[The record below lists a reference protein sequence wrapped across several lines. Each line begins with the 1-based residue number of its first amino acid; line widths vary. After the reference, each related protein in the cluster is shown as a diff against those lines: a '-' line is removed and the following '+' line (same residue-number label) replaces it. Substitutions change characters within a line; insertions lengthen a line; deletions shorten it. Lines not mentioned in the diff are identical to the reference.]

1 LRRIT
6 GLGTNLVQ
14 GLLLSGAMKVQATP
28 TSKVAPETCMNKL
41 ALFALIATQAAG
53 CVVHED
59 GYYEEPYYEDATI
72 TGEWSFHNIAT
83 DSRTGCPQGFGT
95 VRMISQ
101 PVDSR
106 LVPIGEPFI
115 DLFDC
120 LDGRHTSALLPPDI
134 YSVWLEVTTDNNQ
147 QLYAQSTS
155 QIVDVIERDALFS
168 AQILNDGGYFLL
180 DWQLRGSSSNTTL
193 SCGGVDSV
201 EILSTLV
208 GSTEALGDKFRCADG
223 SGLTAG
229 LLNGSYTLSVAALDA
244 SDKALGTAPAQTN
257 KAIRDRNQVT
267 DLGLI
272 TIPIDNR

>member
-1 LRRIT
+1 
-6 GLGTNLVQ
+6 
-14 GLLLSGAMKVQATP
+14 MK
-28 TSKVAPETCMNKL
+28 KHLFLAPL
-41 ALFALIATQAAG
+41 ALVVTQAAG
-53 CVVHED
+53 CVVHDD

-101 PVDSR
+101 PVDNR
-106 LVPIGEPFI
+106 LSPIGEPYI

-120 LDGRHTSALLPPDI
+120 IDGRHTSALLPPDI
-134 YSVWLEVTTDNNQ
+134 YQVWLEVTTDNNN

-155 QIVDVIERDALFS
+155 KIVDVIERDAVFS

-180 DWQLRGSSSNTTL
+180 DWQLRGSSSNQTL
-193 SCGGVDSV
+193 SCAGVDSV
-201 EILSTLV
+201 EILSTLS
-208 GSTEALGDKFRCADG
+208 GSTQAVGDKFRCGDG

-244 SDKALGTAPAQTN
+244 SNKSLGTAPAQTN